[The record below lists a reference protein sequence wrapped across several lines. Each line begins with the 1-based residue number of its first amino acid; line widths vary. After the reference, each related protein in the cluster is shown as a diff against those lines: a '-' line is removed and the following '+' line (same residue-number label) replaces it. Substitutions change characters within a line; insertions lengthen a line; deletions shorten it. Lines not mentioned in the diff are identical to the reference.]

1 MPAHQFLTGTL
12 HHLLFLIFMVPAVL
26 ALGKPPAGN
35 QLLFGLDGMAW
46 FRLGVAVPVAHQVVV
61 WLGFRGQLC
70 FRIFTRLF
78 GRLDIA
84 AWGLVFLPLL
94 VLRVISL
101 VGSGLTDRGSLGLN
115 RAVAVPAGLALLG
128 LAFYTLWSVFRYFG
142 LARALGADHF
152 RAEYCNLPFEKR
164 GAFRLSN
171 NAMYTFAFLGL
182 WGAALLL
189 DSRNALALAAFQHA
203 YIWVHWYC
211 VEAPD
216 MDFLYKRPGSGD

>member
-1 MPAHQFLTGTL
+1 MPARQFFTGTI
-12 HHLLFLIFMVPAVL
+12 HHLILLAFMVPAVL
-26 ALGKPPAGN
+26 ALGKPPSGN
-35 QLLFGLDGMAW
+35 QSFFGPDGLALFH
-46 FRLGVAVPVAHQVVV
+46 LGVAVPVVHQVIV

-70 FRIFTRLF
+70 FRVFTRLF
-78 GRLDIA
+78 GRMDIA
-84 AWGLVFLPLL
+84 AWGVIFLPLL
-94 VLRVISL
+94 MLRVISL
-101 VGSGLTDRGSLGLN
+101 VAAGLADQGSLGLS
-115 RAVAVPAGLALLG
+115 RALAVPAGITLIGLAL
-128 LAFYTLWSVFRYFG
+128 YTLWSVFRYFG

-152 RAEYCNLPFEKR
+152 RVEYRDMPFEKR
-164 GAFRLSN
+164 GAFRLSD

-216 MDFLYKRPGSGD
+216 ISFIYRKPDSRG

>member
-1 MPAHQFLTGTL
+1 MPARQFFTGTL
-12 HHLLFLIFMVPAVL
+12 HHLFFLAFMVPAAL
-26 ALGKPPAGN
+26 ALGKAPAGN
-35 QLLFGLDGMAW
+35 QTICGLDGS
-46 FRLGVAVPVAHQVVV
+46 FLFHLGVAVPVVHQVIV

-70 FRIFTRLF
+70 LRVFTRLF

-84 AWGLVFLPLL
+84 AWGVIFLPLL
-94 VLRVISL
+94 MLRVVSL
-101 VGSGLTDRGSLGLN
+101 VAAGLADQGSLGLN
-115 RAVAVPAGLALLG
+115 RAIAVPAGLALIG
-128 LAFYTLWSVFRYFG
+128 LALYTLWSVFRYFG

-152 RAEYCNLPFEKR
+152 RAEYRNLPFEKR
-164 GAFRLSN
+164 GAFKLSD

-189 DSRNALALAAFQHA
+189 DSRNALALASFQHA

-216 MDFLYKRPGSGD
+216 IAFIYKEPESHE